1 MNTRFSVLMSIYIK
15 EKPTYLRQCLDSV
28 FCQTLPPD
36 EVVLVEDGPLT
47 PELHAIIDEYKERFP
62 QLKVYP
68 QEANSGLGSALNI
81 GLQHCTYNL
90 VARMDTDDICHPDR
104 FEKEVGYME
113 EHPDIDLCSCGM
125 KMFGAK
131 DDVWVRDSDPE
142 KVKVTALFF
151 SPILHASSIW
161 KKESFDKYGLRFRQ
175 EMVPAEDYDM
185 WCRALSKGLKLV
197 NLPNV
202 LYRYRIHPS
211 QATTQTEKSRL
222 KCREIQQEYMKD
234 VLPTLSKKNREAFPK
249 KKLPIFIANLKDG
262 YFDKIILAKRLVKM
276 SLAKK
281 G

>member
-28 FCQTLPPD
+28 FSQTLPPD

-113 EHPDIDLCSCGM
+113 EHPEIDICGSIIDEFDGDPSNVRSQRVVPETHEEIVKYARRRNPINHPTAIYRRDKVLSVGAYEGFPEDYYLCV
-125 KMFGAK
+125 KMIMAGYRFHNIQESLLHFRFTDDAYRRRGGWQHAK
-131 DDVWVRDSDPE
+131 DDFKSQ
-142 KVKVTALFF
+142 LFF
-151 SPILHASSIW
+151 YKAGFTNFY
-161 KKESFDKYGLRFRQ
+161 EF
-175 EMVPAEDYDM
+175 VTN
-185 WCRALSKGLKLV
+185 C
-197 NLPNV
+197 
-202 LYRYRIHPS
+202 
-211 QATTQTEKSRL
+211 
-222 KCREIQQEYMKD
+222 
-234 VLPTLSKKNREAFPK
+234 
-249 KKLPIFIANLKDG
+249 
-262 YFDKIILAKRLVKM
+262 IIRMSVRLVPN
-276 SLAKK
+276 SLRVMFYKK
-281 G
+281 VLRK